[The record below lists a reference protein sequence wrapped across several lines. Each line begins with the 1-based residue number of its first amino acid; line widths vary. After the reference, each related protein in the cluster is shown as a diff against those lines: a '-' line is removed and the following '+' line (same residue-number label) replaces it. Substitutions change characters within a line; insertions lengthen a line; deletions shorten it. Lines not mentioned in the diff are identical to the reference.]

1 MRGNLFSSWFKPS
14 KTSCIYAKTSSSG
27 FQVSLVLLIC
37 VPYTQSLP
45 GFTQRCLSTPKDNG
59 DPARHVNA
67 TTPHAATP
75 LLREWAKA
83 TLSYCSWK
91 DALVTAVSVS
101 ISSCS
106 VRFVCSNS
114 LALQFIAPR
123 SVIYQAVCERLEAI
137 DHITDATK
145 CFLQMTG
152 ELGKQM
158 HSDRDLRE
166 WALGE
171 WLCISGYSCLP
182 SVRF

>member
-1 MRGNLFSSWFKPS
+1 M
-14 KTSCIYAKTSSSG
+14 
-27 FQVSLVLLIC
+27 SLVSFIW
-37 VPYTQSLP
+37 VPYTQSRP
-45 GFTQRCLSTPKDNG
+45 DFTQRCLSTPEDDG
-59 DPARHVNA
+59 DPAQHSNA
-67 TTPHAATP
+67 AMPHTATP

-91 DALVTAVSVS
+91 DALVSTVSVS

-106 VRFVCSNS
+106 LRFACSNA

-123 SVIYQAVCERLEAI
+123 SFIYQAVCERLEAM
-137 DHITDATK
+137 DRITDATE

-158 HSDRDLRE
+158 NSDRDLRE

-171 WLCISGYSCLP
+171 WLCISSYNCLP
-182 SVRF
+182 SVRLQATFLRETGTSRRCSNGCPAI

>member
-1 MRGNLFSSWFKPS
+1 M
-14 KTSCIYAKTSSSG
+14 SSSG
-27 FQVSLVLLIC
+27 FQVSLVSFIW
-37 VPYTQSLP
+37 VPYTQSHP
-45 GFTQRCLSTPKDNG
+45 DFTQRCLSTPEDND
-59 DPARHVNA
+59 DPSRHVNA
-67 TTPHAATP
+67 ATLHTATP

-83 TLSYCSWK
+83 TLSYFSWK

-101 ISSCS
+101 ISSCP
-106 VRFVCSNS
+106 VRFTYSNA

-123 SVIYQAVCERLEAI
+123 SVIYQAICERLEVI

-158 HSDRDLRE
+158 NSNRDLRE

-171 WLCISGYSCLP
+171 WLCISGYSCSP